1 MNHAPAAD
9 AATRGRHAGLR
20 LAFPLIA
27 LTVLVGG
34 VGAFGYRSLS
44 EEIRRETQRTL
55 AVIAEQKRQHIEGW
69 LAEARVD
76 VRMVFTGHS
85 QLEALFEAWLDGGRR
100 DDAAFARMRALVEEL
115 ARLRGW
121 QGVALLDASES
132 ELARE
137 LDEQFGYEVVLPTG
151 FTPWENAPDPGSLVA
166 TRREYRVDMPKR
178 GLTVQGKRDKK
189 TGEAVGSDA

>member
-100 DDAAFARMRALVEEL
+100 DDAAFARDE
-115 ARLRGW
+115 
-121 QGVALLDASES
+121 ASEVVGGDGQMLPAESVIEGNILLS
-132 ELARE
+132 EGIGE
-137 LDEQFGYEVVLPTG
+137 LWDLVCGLGSPTA
-151 FTPWENAPDPGSLVA
+151 FSNANAYIGVGDSTTAESAAHTDLQAASNKTYKAMAA
-166 TRREYRVDMPKR
+166 T
-178 GLTVQGKRDKK
+178 
-189 TGEAVGSDA
+189 